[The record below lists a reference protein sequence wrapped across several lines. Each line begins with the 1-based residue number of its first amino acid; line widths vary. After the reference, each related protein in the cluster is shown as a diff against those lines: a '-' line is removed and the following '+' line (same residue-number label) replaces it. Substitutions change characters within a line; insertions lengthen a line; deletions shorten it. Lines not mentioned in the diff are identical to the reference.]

1 MRRAKPAYSRIRL
14 LLSLTISIITF
25 AFNFAIV
32 TFAFLIY
39 WGVP

>member
-1 MRRAKPAYSRIRL
+1 MRRFTAHSRFRFIL
-14 LLSLTISIITF
+14 ELTTAIITF

-39 WGVP
+39 WGVQ

>member
-1 MRRAKPAYSRIRL
+1 MRRSTANRRFRFIL
-14 LLSLTISIITF
+14 ELTTSIITF